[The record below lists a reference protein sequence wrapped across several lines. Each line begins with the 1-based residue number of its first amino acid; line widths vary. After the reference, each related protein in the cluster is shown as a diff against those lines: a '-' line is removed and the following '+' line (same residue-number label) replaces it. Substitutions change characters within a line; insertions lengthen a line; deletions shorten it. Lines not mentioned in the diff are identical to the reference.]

1 MGDHQSVDQ
10 LTSFFMPLPTIC
22 DYHQTRSPL
31 EKGLLAGII
40 SHGLSCRCGELC
52 LFEALHP
59 APLARPFSK
68 GLLARDYLTWTFIPL
83 RRIVP
88 LRGTL
93 SCAFGAALLQGPT
106 RGDYLTRAF
115 IPLRRIVPLRSTL
128 SRALVR
134 LSLPPRIV
142 IPSVAEGSLLQSSSS
157 PALLIRLH
165 ETPYPKFLAYQ
176 ASRFRSHAYSISP

>member
-10 LTSFFMPLPTIC
+10 LVSFFMPLHRISCSVIMPIRLPAIC

-40 SHGLSCRCGELC
+40 SHGLSFRCGELCLFEALHPAPLARPFSKGLLAGIISHRLSCRCGELC

-68 GLLARDYLTWTFIPL
+68 GLLAGDYLICAFMPL
-83 RRIVP
+83 QRIVP
-88 LRGTL
+88 LRGNL

-106 RGDYLTRAF
+106 RGDYLT
-115 IPLRRIVPLRSTL
+115 
-128 SRALVR
+128 
-134 LSLPPRIV
+134 
-142 IPSVAEGSLLQSSSS
+142 
-157 PALLIRLH
+157 
-165 ETPYPKFLAYQ
+165 
-176 ASRFRSHAYSISP
+176 

>member
-1 MGDHQSVDQ
+1 MLCCHANP
-10 LTSFFMPLPTIC
+10 FPTIC
-22 DYHQTRSPL
+22 DYRQTHSPL
-31 EKGLLAGII
+31 GFHTAAASCASSRHSILRLWRGPSPRAYSRGII
-40 SHGLSCRCGELC
+40 SHGLLYRCGELC

-68 GLLARDYLTWTFIPL
+68 GLLAGDYLTW
-83 RRIVP
+83 
-88 LRGTL
+88 
-93 SCAFGAALLQGPT
+93 
-106 RGDYLTRAF
+106 AF

-134 LSLPPRIV
+134 LSLPRIV